1 MQLSPRPLDALNAR
15 FPIYGLR
22 AYDFIEPFEEFII
35 ISTKHREYIL
45 DCPKLDGDYAQ
56 RRLTLVGC
64 SQDLEFK
71 LYPLNERYTS
81 MGQLA
86 NTKRRH
92 FIDADGKVWRYRPT
106 KFYRVEYFKVL
117 RTEKTWNGK
126 YRLTT
131 KLPVTFVTEEVKP
144 YVGVIKFG
152 AGYHLFDL
160 SDTKKAPT
168 RKKL

>member
-1 MQLSPRPLDALNAR
+1 M
-15 FPIYGLR
+15 
-22 AYDFIEPFEEFII
+22 
-35 ISTKHREYIL
+35 ISTRHREYIL
-45 DCPKLDGDYAQ
+45 DCPKLEGDYAA
-56 RRLTLVGC
+56 RRLQLV
-64 SQDLEFK
+64 SVAQDLEFR
-71 LYPLNERYTS
+71 LYPLNERFTS
-81 MGQLA
+81 ISQLA

-92 FIDADGKVWRYRPT
+92 FIDADGKVWRYRPS
-106 KFYRVEYFKVL
+106 KFHTVEYFKVL
-117 RTEKTWNGK
+117 RADKTWNGL

-144 YVGVIKFG
+144 YVGVIKQG